1 MLRTKPVLKILQNKM
16 EQRHRKY
23 DYTRKRS
30 SNELIEAMAVDLRR
44 VIKEQIDEIEMYS
57 VTVLIDECTMLDK
70 MS

>member
-1 MLRTKPVLKILQNKM
+1 M
-16 EQRHRKY
+16 EQRYWEY

-57 VTVLIDECTMLDK
+57 VLIDECTMLDK